1 MHFSDIL
8 FNLINGI
15 SGHLELLDKAMIIIS
30 KTGPYILMLAAI
42 ATYIV
47 GVLKKNKE
55 LRGIVV
61 DTVIK
66 SALGIGLS
74 QVISSVMPL
83 PRPFINNPKTNLL
96 YSHKGGGSFPSDHS
110 LGCMSIALGLEK
122 YKTSINK
129 IYITIAFLVGF
140 SRVYV
145 GHHYPLDVIGGF
157 FIASIVGKSYD
168 RYLKGHIRKIY
179 YKSEKILIN

>member
-30 KTGPYILMLAAI
+30 KTGPYILMFSAI
-42 ATYIV
+42 ATYMV
-47 GVLKKNKE
+47 GVFKKNNE
-55 LRGIVV
+55 LRGVVV

-74 QVISSVMPL
+74 QVISTVMPL
-83 PRPFINNPKTNLL
+83 PRPFVNNPKTNLL

-110 LGCMSIALGLEK
+110 LGCMSIALGLNK
-122 YKTSINK
+122 YKTLINK
-129 IYITIAFLVGF
+129 VYIIIAFLVGF

-157 FIASIVGKSYD
+157 FIALIIGKLYD
-168 RYLKGHIRKIY
+168 KHLKSHFRNIY
-179 YKSEKILIN
+179 YKTEKILFK